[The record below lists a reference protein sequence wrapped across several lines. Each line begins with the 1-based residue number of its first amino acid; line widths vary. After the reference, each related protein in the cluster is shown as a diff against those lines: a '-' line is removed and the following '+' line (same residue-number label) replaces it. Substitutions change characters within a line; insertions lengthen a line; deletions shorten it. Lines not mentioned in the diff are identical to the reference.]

1 MKSITYSS
9 VRPNG
14 SGNPTQIKHLYRI
27 SNKLFMALIAALL
40 FTSCGSLTSNTEISA
55 NNSFI
60 LGNNPHGAFKVKL
73 TNLSSEDIKVFLAP
87 IAGGTHSPQMVKPN
101 ETITVKVEKDTA
113 LKIENNS
120 NTIVNVGLK
129 VTGDTG
135 LSMGYKN

>member
-1 MKSITYSS
+1 MKSITYAP

-14 SGNPTQIKHLYRI
+14 SANQSQIKNLYSM
-27 SNKLFMALIAALL
+27 SNKLLITLFVFLL
-40 FTSCGSLTSNTEISA
+40 LTSCRSLTSNTEISA

-101 ETITVKVEKDTA
+101 ETITVKVEKNTA

-120 NTIVNVGLK
+120 NTKVNVELK